1 MHPNSMETEAPML
14 RILLDTEGPKRA
26 PGYSSVSSVIS
37 FIIIVNL
44 SKCFQVS

>member
-1 MHPNSMETEAPML
+1 METEAPML

-26 PGYSSVSSVIS
+26 HGYSSVSSVIS